1 MPILTKILKGLKIS
15 TIGCV
20 RGKRE
25 KYFALFINQ
34 MEMKKREN
42 SKVLPSRSTII
53 SVKPKYKRAF
63 KYAHEEKNHEMKLL
77 IEIRRNSFSNL

>member
-25 KYFALFINQ
+25 KIFCVVYKSNG
-34 MEMKKREN
+34 N